1 MAVCV
6 VSSLAGAPSGLLS
19 SLLASSLLLA
29 GSAAL
34 AADEKDLDV
43 LRDAI
48 LEARER
54 VGGHEREERALL
66 QQLEE
71 SDRLSAVLSEQV
83 TIAREKAR
91 ESRDRAEQFE
101 RERRK
106 ASGRLERTR
115 KAMSRRVVA
124 LYKAGEVGP
133 VRFLFASETV
143 PDMLTR
149 ASALQTLVRYD
160 AELVARY
167 GVELDAF
174 ERLEEDARVA
184 AKVRDEKADEL
195 EARSKELLAER
206 GLRRRLLSRVRDDR
220 TQQRALLVELE
231 KAARA
236 LEETLEALGD
246 AAEPGDL
253 RSVAGLEFAGLR
265 GRLTPP
271 LDTRITQP
279 FGKVVDEEF
288 RTATFRKGVEF
299 EAAGGESVRAVAP
312 GVVRFAGWF
321 RGYGRL
327 VIVDQGDDYFTVLGH
342 LADIFVEVGDPVEAG
357 DTLASVGDTGSLT
370 GPSLYFEIRQGSE
383 PLDPGDWLASG
394 HAVASEQ

>member
-1 MAVCV
+1 LAVV
-6 VSSLAGAPSGLLS
+6 FVNPALPLALACLLC
-19 SLLASSLLLA
+19 AMP
-29 GSAAL
+29 AL
-34 AADEKDLDV
+34 AAEEKDLDA

-48 LEARER
+48 LDTRER

-71 SDRLSAVLSEQV
+71 SDRLSAVLTEQV
-83 TIAREKAR
+83 VRARNEAV

-101 RERRK
+101 RERLR
-106 ASGRLERTR
+106 ASKRLEVTR

-133 VRFLFASETV
+133 VRFLFASKSV
-143 PDMLTR
+143 PEMLTR
-149 ASALQTLVRYD
+149 ASALQTLVQYD
-160 AELVARY
+160 AELVARHQ
-167 GVELDAF
+167 VELQAF
-174 ERLEEDARVA
+174 ERLEEEARVA
-184 AKVRDEKADEL
+184 AKVRDEKANEL
-195 EARSKELLAER
+195 QTRSSELLAER
-206 GLRRRLLSRVRDDR
+206 KLRRRLLARVRDDR
-220 TQQRALLVELE
+220 TQERALLVELE

-246 AAEPGDL
+246 VDD
-253 RSVAGLEFAGLR
+253 RSAGPVDGQDFAGR
-265 GRLTPP
+265 QGRLVPP
-271 LDTRITQP
+271 LPTRIRLP

-342 LADIFVEVGDPVEAG
+342 LADIFVAVGNAVDAG
-357 DTLASVGDTGSLT
+357 DTLGSVGDTGSLS
-370 GPSLYFEIRQGSE
+370 GPSLYFEIRKGSE
-383 PLDPGDWLASG
+383 PLDPGDWLAPG
-394 HAVASEQ
+394 QAIASPQ